1 MTKSEIIKTI
11 FLPVPAQV
19 AWGYLTQADKLAKW
33 FHVPKQD
40 LANGQPYELFG
51 ADSGDRLCWG
61 KVINMEPYNSLTYS
75 FAVKPFPNI
84 ESEVHWVLD
93 EIEGGTRITMRH
105 VGMESAGA
113 ESFGL
118 TMAFDKGWD
127 EHFAKMRDI

>member
-1 MTKSEIIKTI
+1 M
-11 FLPVPAQV
+11 
-19 AWGYLTQADKLAKW
+19 
-33 FHVPKQD
+33 PKQD